1 MKVFPAW
8 FVCLLLLGLALH
20 GAASRAPQLS
30 METRS
35 ECMAPGTSFP
45 LTPSFPLTTYP
56 GAQSLLSTPVWG
68 LGLLFARPLPRVALF
83 LLPDAP
89 SLPGT
94 WLKGGLG
101 PSQPF
106 PPLAHLGDGQEG
118 GIG

>member
-35 ECMAPGTSFP
+35 EYMAPGTSFP

-68 LGLLFARPLPRVALF
+68 AWSAVCQASPQSGPIS
-83 LLPDAP
+83 AP
-89 SLPGT
+89 
-94 WLKGGLG
+94 
-101 PSQPF
+101 
-106 PPLAHLGDGQEG
+106 
-118 GIG
+118 